1 MERLL
6 LPGSSPTEVLRMN
19 GESEKSSGSSR
30 REFLSGAAVR
40 KQISQ
45 TGEQLADELV
55 ERNTAPESGD
65 TVRLATRAMA
75 CEFSV
80 ILNPTKDRRQ
90 VIAASDTLDIVHK
103 IESDLTVYRE
113 TSRLLELNRQARV
126 AETEIPDEL
135 FAILKDSLD
144 IAKQTDGAFT
154 PTALVLNQL
163 WRRCKAAGVPP
174 EASAVVDAV
183 AKSDFR
189 AVQFDAEK
197 RRLRFDIPEIG
208 FDLSGIGKGYALNR
222 AAVHLETEGVEDFL
236 FHGGHSSILVRG
248 SNAKSDGWPVGIRHP
263 LFPHKRLATLLLN
276 DCGFSSSGSGVQFF
290 RHQGKKYGHLFDP
303 RTGWPVEHLLSVA
316 VIAPTAAIADAL
328 STAFYVMKIEETQRY
343 CEQHP
348 EIKAL
353 LIPQPKR
360 GAQLEI
366 IRIGIDEHEVFREEE
381 TER

>member
-1 MERLL
+1 
-6 LPGSSPTEVLRMN
+6 MN
-19 GESEKSSGSSR
+19 DESEKPSGSSR

-40 KQISQ
+40 KQIAQ
-45 TGEQLADELV
+45 AGEQLADELV

-80 ILNPTKDRRQ
+80 FLNPTEDRRQ
-90 VIAASDTLDIVHK
+90 VIAASDALDIVHE

-113 TSRLLELNRQARV
+113 TSRLIELNQQARI

-135 FAILKDSLD
+135 FAILKDSLE
-144 IAKQTDGAFT
+144 IAKQTEGAFT

-163 WRRCKAAGVPP
+163 WRRCKAVGVPP
-174 EASAVVDAV
+174 EADAVVDAV

-197 RRLRFDIPEIG
+197 KRLRFTTPEIG
-208 FDLSGIGKGYALNR
+208 FDLSGIGKGYALDR
-222 AAVHLETEGVEDFL
+222 AAVHLETEGVKDFL

-316 VIAPTAAIADAL
+316 VIAPTAALADAL

-353 LIPQPKR
+353 LIPPPKQ
-360 GAQLEI
+360 GTKLEI
-366 IRIGIDEHEVFREEE
+366 IRIGIDEDDIFRDEEA
-381 TER
+381 ER

>member
-1 MERLL
+1 
-6 LPGSSPTEVLRMN
+6 MN
-19 GESEKSSGSSR
+19 DESEKSSGSSR
-30 REFLSGAAVR
+30 REFLSGVAAR
-40 KQISQ
+40 KQIAQ
-45 TGEQLADELV
+45 AGERLADEL
-55 ERNTAPESGD
+55 EEQNIAPESGD

-80 ILNPTKDRRQ
+80 ILNPTENRRQ
-90 VIAASDTLDIVHK
+90 VIAASDALDIVHE

-113 TSRLLELNRQARV
+113 TSKLLELNQQARV
-126 AETEIPDEL
+126 AETEIPEEL
-135 FAILKDSLD
+135 FAVLKESLE
-144 IAKQTDGAFT
+144 IAQTTNGAFT

-174 EASAVVDAV
+174 NSDAV
-183 AKSDFR
+183 NDAIAKSDYR

-197 RRLRFDIPEIG
+197 RRLRFTQSEIG
-208 FDLSGIGKGYALNR
+208 FDLSGIGKGYALDR
-222 AAVHLETEGVEDFL
+222 AAAHLEAEGVEDFL

-248 SNAKSDGWPVGIRHP
+248 SNAKSEGWPVGIRHP

-303 RTGWPVEHLLSVA
+303 RTGWPVDHLLSVA

-328 STAFYVMKIEETQRY
+328 STAFYVMSIEETQCY

-353 LIPQPKR
+353 LIPQPKH
-360 GAQLEI
+360 GTKLEPI
-366 IRIGIDEHEVFREEE
+366 GIGIDETEIFWEVRGEK
-381 TER
+381 